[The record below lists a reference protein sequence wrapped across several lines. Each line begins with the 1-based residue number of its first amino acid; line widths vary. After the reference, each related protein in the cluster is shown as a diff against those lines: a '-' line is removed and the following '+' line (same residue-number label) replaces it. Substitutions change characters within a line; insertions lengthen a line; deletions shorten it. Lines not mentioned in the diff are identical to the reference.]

1 MAKQTG
7 KTYHG
12 RNLPAGEWAVRIGF
26 MMHMPADVDGK
37 RMKEQ
42 FPSINA
48 AKLRSRELMDSGIQV
63 RTTFL

>member
-12 RNLPAGEWAVRIGF
+12 KNLPAGEWAVRIAS
-26 MMHMPADVDGK
+26 MMHMPEKDGS
-37 RMKEQ
+37 RMQEK

-48 AKLRSRELMDSGIQV
+48 AKLRSRELMDRGIQV